1 MDYMKRDG
9 KLSDLLHVLLHMA
22 ELDGPVTSEALA
34 GILRTHPVVIRR
46 TMAGLR
52 DAGFVQSAKGH
63 GGGWTLVRS
72 LESITLRDVYIA
84 LGEPSL
90 FAIGHRS
97 EGPTCLIEQAVNAA
111 LDKELAE
118 AHRLLMDRF
127 GAITL
132 GALSAEFHHRLVAQ
146 GVCINQVTTHAA

>member
-1 MDYMKRDG
+1 MKRDG

-72 LESITLRDVYIA
+72 LDSITLRDVYIA

-97 EGPTCLIEQAVNAA
+97 DVPTCLIEQAVNAA
-111 LDKELAE
+111 LDETLAA
-118 AHRLLMDRF
+118 AHQLLMDRF

-132 GALSAEFHHRLVAQ
+132 GALSTEFHQRLVST